1 MDLRFLAASLQGL
14 ALACLLLLP
23 FSSALHAEEA
33 EKTAPD
39 DLAGFFA
46 QEGVFEKSREEFQQA
61 MTQASTD
68 FGWLSATKMGA
79 RSVKPGL
86 RFAGLPLME
95 AIVRLEEDSVARAE
109 FSIFNRGD
117 AATALMRESM
127 QAGDAPGGEG
137 LALKD
142 LFKGPPD
149 GRQFEEIIATA
160 REHIS
165 ELLEMEP
172 EKEVD
177 RSSFATTVNYIWAH
191 PAGTYT
197 LTCSASGRPNSRQDP
212 FQAEFLNLIITPPEK
227 EMGMLERALA
237 EHRAGRASTEVN
249 REPVKK
255 PNGDV
260 MLENIPMVDQGA
272 KGYCV
277 VASAERVLRWY
288 GRDVDQHL
296 LAQIAQTSAAQGTS
310 SVAMEQALKALTQRF
325 RVRTD
330 DHYVITVEEV
340 RDLVEDYNRI
350 ARREKAREVGLSTTI
365 DLTALFMSMDNAVLK
380 EARTRSRSDMGRFER
395 AIKREIDKGIPLLWS
410 MIVGIVEETPKLP
423 QGFGG
428 HMRLIIGYND
438 KTEELLY
445 TDSWG
450 PGHELKRMSVDN
462 AWTISTGLYSIETF

>member
-1 MDLRFLAASLQGL
+1 
-14 ALACLLLLP
+14 
-23 FSSALHAEEA
+23 
-33 EKTAPD
+33 
-39 DLAGFFA
+39 
-46 QEGVFEKSREEFQQA
+46 
-61 MTQASTD
+61 
-68 FGWLSATKMGA
+68 
-79 RSVKPGL
+79 
-86 RFAGLPLME
+86 ME
-95 AIVRLEEDSVARAE
+95 AIVRLEEGSVARAE

-117 AATALMRESM
+117 AATALMREGM
-127 QAGDAPGGEG
+127 QAGDASEGEG

-142 LFKGPPD
+142 LFRGPPD
-149 GRQFEEIIATA
+149 AREFEEIIATA
-160 REHIS
+160 RKHIS
-165 ELLEMEP
+165 QMLEMEP

-191 PAGTYT
+191 PVGTYT

-212 FQAEFLNLIITPPEK
+212 FQAEFLNLIVTPPQE
-227 EMGMLERALA
+227 ELGMLEQALA
-237 EHRAGRASTEVN
+237 EHRASRASTEVN

-260 MLENIPMVDQGA
+260 LLENIPMVDQGA

-310 SVAMEQALKALTQRF
+310 SVAMEQALKALTQKF
-325 RVRTD
+325 RVRSD

-350 ARREKAREVGLSTTI
+350 ARRERAREVGLSTTI
-365 DLTALFMSMDNAVLK
+365 DLTALFMTMDNAVLK
-380 EARTRSRSDMGRFER
+380 EARTRARSDMGRFER
-395 AIKREIDKGIPLLWS
+395 AVKREIDDGIPLLWS
-410 MIVGIVEETPKLP
+410 MIVGIVEENPKLP
-423 QGFGG
+423 QAFGG
-428 HMRLIIGYND
+428 HMRLIIGYNE
-438 KTEELLY
+438 KTDEILY

-450 PGHELKRMSVDN
+450 PGHELKRMDLED